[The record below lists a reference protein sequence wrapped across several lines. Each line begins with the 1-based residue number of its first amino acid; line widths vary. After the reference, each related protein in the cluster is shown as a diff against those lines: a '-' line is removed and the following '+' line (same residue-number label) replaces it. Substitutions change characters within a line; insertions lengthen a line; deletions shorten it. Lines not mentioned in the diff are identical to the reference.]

1 MELYQTKNNYTEN
14 GNNPERKKTTFRLGE
29 NTFKL

>member
-1 MELYQTKNNYTEN
+1 MGLYQTKNNYTEN